1 MASVMGR
8 ERLEVRTHAVV
19 CMPSQKGK
27 EAEAGRAG
35 GTSRERG
42 REEQWGC

>member
-8 ERLEVRTHAVV
+8 ERLEVRTHAAV

-35 GTSRERG
+35 GTRSRERG
-42 REEQWGC
+42 REE